1 MNRRTLAVIATTL
14 ACLPLRA
21 QETSGVERKGRVPVS
36 SEVLR
41 VRFPRAEKTTLP
53 NGLTVLVLRDS
64 KLPTVSMTLSL
75 KAGSFFE
82 PKEKTGLAELTASM
96 LEEGTK
102 SRTSEQIAEL
112 TDRLGASASADGGQ
126 GSQWA
131 SVSAGGMSEDTDT
144 LMALVADMA
153 RNPVFPQGPFERLK
167 RQTLAGLQQAMT
179 QPSTLAAIATARAAY
194 GDTPPGRV
202 MPSPASVEALT
213 VDDLKEYHARF
224 YRPEGGYLAVTGAV
238 KPSTVFAMARKYF
251 GDWKR
256 STTPETIALPAFS
269 APSSM
274 RITLVDRPGSVQAS
288 LTAVTLSLKR
298 TDPDYVPLMVMNRI
312 LGGLPSSRLE
322 ANIREKRGFAYYARS
337 SVSAPEYTGTLDA
350 TTEVRNEVASE
361 ALKELLLQFERMR
374 NEPVAETE
382 LNAAKQGIVGAF
394 ARRLESPEALLAMA
408 LDVTRYGL
416 PADYWDTYP
425 ARVQAVT
432 ADDIRRMARKY
443 LAPERLG
450 IIVVGEASALRKDLE
465 AVAPVTVV
473 TDPNDIS

>member
-1 MNRRTLAVIATTL
+1 MNHRTTL
-14 ACLPLRA
+14 ILAALLAALPLRG

-41 VRFPRAEKTTLP
+41 VRFPRAEKMTLT

-75 KAGSFFE
+75 RAGSFFE

-126 GSQWA
+126 GSRWA
-131 SVSAGGMSEDTDT
+131 SVSAAGMSEDADT
-144 LMALVADMA
+144 LMGLVADMA

-179 QPSTLAAIATARAAY
+179 QPSTLAAIATARSAY

-202 MPSPASVEALT
+202 MPSPTSVEALT
-213 VDDLKEYHARF
+213 VNDLKEYHARF

-256 STTPETIALPAFS
+256 SLTPEAVALPDFDAPQS
-269 APSSM
+269 A

-322 ANIREKRGFAYYARS
+322 ASIREKRGFAYYARS
-337 SVSAPEYTGTLDA
+337 SVSAPDYTGTLEA
-350 TTEVRNEVASE
+350 TTEVRNEVAAE
-361 ALKELLLQFERMR
+361 ALKELLHQFERMR
-374 NEPVAETE
+374 TEPVSQAE

-416 PADYWDTYP
+416 PDDYWDTYP
-425 ARVQAVT
+425 AKVQAVT
-432 ADDIRRMARKY
+432 AADIQRMARKY
-443 LAPERLG
+443 LAAERLS
-450 IIVVGEASALRKDLE
+450 IIVVGEAAAIQDGLK
-465 AVAPVTVV
+465 AVAPVSVV
-473 TDPNDIS
+473 RDPYDIQ

>member
-1 MNRRTLAVIATTL
+1 
-14 ACLPLRA
+14 
-21 QETSGVERKGRVPVS
+21 
-36 SEVLR
+36 
-41 VRFPRAEKTTLP
+41 
-53 NGLTVLVLRDS
+53 
-64 KLPTVSMTLSL
+64 
-75 KAGSFFE
+75 
-82 PKEKTGLAELTASM
+82 
-96 LEEGTK
+96 
-102 SRTSEQIAEL
+102 
-112 TDRLGASASADGGQ
+112 
-126 GSQWA
+126 
-131 SVSAGGMSEDTDT
+131 
-144 LMALVADMA
+144 MALVADMA

-179 QPSTLAAIATARAAY
+179 QPSTLAAIATARTAY

-382 LNAAKQGIVGAF
+382 MNAAKQGIVGAF
-394 ARRLESPEALLAMA
+394 ARRLENPEALLAMA

-450 IIVVGEASALRKDLE
+450 IIVVGEASTLRKDLE